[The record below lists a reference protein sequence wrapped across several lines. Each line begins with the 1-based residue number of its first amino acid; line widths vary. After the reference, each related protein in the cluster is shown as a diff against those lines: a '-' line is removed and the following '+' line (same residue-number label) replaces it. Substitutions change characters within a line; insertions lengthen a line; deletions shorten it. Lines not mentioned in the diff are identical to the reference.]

1 MNVASFYKKLPMRKL
16 TFPLIL
22 VIFIHSL
29 VFGEE
34 KKFTILHTS
43 DEHSTLSPI
52 PLTDYKKDQSNSTL
66 GGFARWATKVK
77 QIRAQKGDEP
87 VLLFSSGDIM
97 GGSPFAWLILQKKSH
112 ELEIM
117 QKIGYQ
123 AMTIGNHEFDYGPDI
138 LAEYLSRAG
147 YADGQPDMSII
158 ISNLNIPDTLALKK
172 IKFLPYKIYTLS
184 NGVKV
189 GVFGIQGK
197 SAFSLAPAAG
207 DVTIFD
213 QFEIGNK
220 TVEAIKKEGADV
232 ILMLSHSG
240 IEEDKEMA
248 KKIKGLDIILGGH
261 DHINTEKPLFVNNT
275 IIVHSDYYLRHFGEL
290 ELAFD
295 TETKKIK
302 LLNDENGTPFL
313 HALSADIPEDST
325 VASMIQTSTDELNT
339 FLTSYTNGQFNRIDT
354 TIIVSAF
361 DVAKDAEYKETTIG
375 NFVSDAMR
383 LEGSKIIGE
392 RIDIAIQGNGV
403 IRGDIITGELDST
416 KGQFSLFDML
426 TLTGLGAGPD
436 HSAGYPMVS
445 CYLTEKEIFNVLEV
459 TAMMSQVY
467 GDMFFLQVSG
477 LKYTYDPGKSL
488 WLKIPILNT
497 PIPATMA
504 VKSVFLY
511 KGEGAQDNSDNYI
524 ELKRDGDRLFHV
536 VTDYYLAKFLPM
548 VGKVLP
554 KLEISFKN
562 KDGKKVSLDDCV
574 VHQKDG
580 KEFKVWQA
588 VSMYAQELKQMPT
601 IYKDTQNRITK
612 EEGIPLK
619 VWTITA
625 LVLLLLLIIFG
636 VRKFKN
642 RKKTK

>member
-1 MNVASFYKKLPMRKL
+1 MRKL
-16 TFPLIL
+16 SLPLLL
-22 VIFIHSL
+22 VIFVHSL

-52 PLTDYKKDQSNSTL
+52 PLTDYKKNQSNSTL

-77 QIRAQKGDEP
+77 EIRTQKGDEP
-87 VLLFSSGDIM
+87 VMLLSSGDIM
-97 GGSPFAWLILQKKSH
+97 GGSPFAWLILEKKSY
-112 ELEIM
+112 ELDIM

-147 YADGQPDMSII
+147 YADGQPEMSII
-158 ISNLNIPDTLALKK
+158 IANLNIPDTLALKK
-172 IKFLPYKIYTLS
+172 IKLLPYKIYTLS
-184 NGVKV
+184 NGLKV
-189 GVFGIQGK
+189 GVFGMQGK

-220 TVEAIKKEGADV
+220 TVEALEKEGADV
-232 ILMLSHSG
+232 IVLLSHSG
-240 IEEDKEMA
+240 IEEDKIMA

-261 DHINTEKPLFVNNT
+261 DHINTPDPLIVNNT
-275 IIVHSDYYLRHFGEL
+275 IIVHPDYYLRHFGQL
-290 ELAFD
+290 DLAFD

-302 LLNDENGTPFL
+302 LLNLANGTQYL
-313 HALSADIPEDST
+313 QAISSDIPEDST
-325 VASMIQTSTDELNT
+325 IAAIINTATNELNL
-339 FLTSYTNGQFNRIDT
+339 FLTNYTNCQFNFIDS
-354 TIIVSAF
+354 TIIESEF
-361 DVAKDAEYKETTIG
+361 DVVKDDEFKETTIG
-375 NFVSDAMR
+375 NFVADAMR
-383 LEGSKIIGE
+383 LEGSKVIGQK
-392 RIDIAIQGNGV
+392 IDIAIQGNGV
-403 IRGDIITGELDST
+403 IRGDIFTGKLDST
-416 KGQFSLFDML
+416 KGRFSLFDML

-467 GDMFFLQVSG
+467 GDNFFLQVSG
-477 LKYTYDPGKSL
+477 LKFTYDPGKSL
-488 WLKIPILNT
+488 WLRIPILGT

-504 VKSVFLY
+504 VKSAFLY
-511 KGEGAQDNSDNYI
+511 TGVGVQDDSDNYI
-524 ELKRDGDRLFHV
+524 ELKRDGDRMFHI

-548 VGKVLP
+548 VGEVLP
-554 KLEISFKN
+554 KLEISFKD
-562 KDGKKVSLDDCV
+562 KDGNKKTLDECV
-574 VHQKDG
+574 VHQEDG

-588 VSMYAQELKQMPT
+588 LSMYAQGLKQMPA
-601 IYKDTQNRITK
+601 IYKETQNRITK

-619 VWTITA
+619 VWTITG
-625 LVLLLLLIIFG
+625 LIVLLLLIIVG
-636 VRKFKN
+636 GRKFKN
-642 RKKTK
+642 RKRKVE

>member
-1 MNVASFYKKLPMRKL
+1 MRKL
-16 TFPLIL
+16 
-22 VIFIHSL
+22 SL
-29 VFGEE
+29 PFLLFFFVYSIVFGEE

-77 QIRAQKGDEP
+77 EIRAQKGDEP
-87 VLLFSSGDIM
+87 VLLLSSGDIM
-97 GGSPFAWLILQKKSH
+97 GGSPFAWLILEKKSH
-112 ELEIM
+112 EIEIM

-123 AMTIGNHEFDYGPDI
+123 AMTIGNHEFDYGPNI
-138 LAEYLSRAG
+138 LAEYLARAG
-147 YADGQPDMSII
+147 YADGQPEMSII
-158 ISNLNIPDTLALKK
+158 ISNLNIPDSLELKK
-172 IKFLPYKIYTLS
+172 IKLLPYKIFTLE

-197 SAFSLAPAAG
+197 SAFSLAPGAG

-220 TVEAIKKEGADV
+220 TVEALKKEGAEV
-232 ILMLSHSG
+232 IVMLSHSG

-261 DHINTEKPLFVNNT
+261 DHINTPKPLIVNNT
-275 IIVHSDYYLRHFGEL
+275 IIVHPDYYLRHFGQL
-290 ELAFD
+290 ELAYD
-295 TETKKIK
+295 TDTKKLK
-302 LLNDENGTPFL
+302 LLNELNQTPYL
-313 HALSADIPEDST
+313 QAIGSDIPEDST
-325 VASMIQTSTDELNT
+325 IAAIIQSATEDLNMFLST
-339 FLTSYTNGQFNRIDT
+339 YTNCQFNLIDS
-354 TIIVSAF
+354 TIIESNF
-361 DVAKDAEYKETTIG
+361 DVIKDAEFKETTIG
-375 NFVSDAMR
+375 NFIADAMR
-383 LEGSKIIGE
+383 IEGSKIIGD

-403 IRGDIITGELDST
+403 IRGDITTGKLDST
-416 KGQFSLFDML
+416 KGKYALFDML
-426 TLTGLGAGPD
+426 TLTGLGAGAD
-436 HSAGYPMVS
+436 QSAGYPMVS

-467 GDMFFLQVSG
+467 GDIFFLQVSG

-488 WLKIPILNT
+488 WLKIPILGT
-497 PIPATMA
+497 PIPATKA
-504 VKSVFLY
+504 VQSVFLY
-511 KGEGAQDNSDNYI
+511 TGEGVQDDSKNYI

-548 VGKVLP
+548 VGEVLP
-554 KLEISFKN
+554 KLKIAFKD
-562 KDGKKVSLDDCV
+562 KDRNEQSLDKCV
-574 VHQKDG
+574 VYQEDG

-601 IYKDTQNRITK
+601 VYKETQGRITK

-619 VWTITA
+619 VWTITG
-625 LVLLLLLIIFG
+625 LVVLILLIIVG
-636 VRKFKN
+636 GRRLKN
-642 RKKTK
+642 RKKKI